1 VTDDLHRRYAAARAE
16 AESKHLNAQQA
27 RQVFD
32 GLVSQALEGVD
43 VGDDEISAAAKHASQ
58 TDAEA
63 RVAEQQAEALRP
75 TLPDVGPVSAK
86 PRPKVRFVSAIS
98 AAAWK
103 ERVLAMSPETAAAK
117 GLSPWHPPLIEEA

>member
-1 VTDDLHRRYAAARAE
+1 MADDLARRYAAARAD
-16 AESKHLNAQQA
+16 AESKRLNAQQA
-27 RQVFD
+27 RQDFD
-32 GLVSQALEGVD
+32 GLVSQALEGVA

-63 RVAEQQAEALRP
+63 RAAEELAEAL
-75 TLPDVGPVSAK
+75 DVGPVSAK

-103 ERVLAMSPETAAAK
+103 ERVLAMSPETARAR
-117 GLSPWHPPLIEEA
+117 GLDAFNPPAIEEI